1 MLYKWNVSG
10 ISQWINLQSKWYTWI
25 DWDFDLSCNMIDID
39 FNSNFPKQITWNLII
54 DDNEILLFINKY
66 SKDKNKY
73 TIPENIENLDF
84 DIEKNCDKYDKCISK
99 IEKLL
104 EKDFISFIQLICKID
119 KKNINI
125 ISELNLLISDN

>member
-1 MLYKWNVSG
+1 
-10 ISQWINLQSKWYTWI
+10 
-25 DWDFDLSCNMIDID
+25 MIDID